1 MKNKKTTKKALINS
15 GLSLGLSCAML
26 LGTTFAWFTD
36 TASTAKSQIQAGT
49 LKVDLLDENNESLQG
64 REIVFSDNEDK
75 LWEPGESFTTGKI
88 YVKNDGDIDIK
99 YKLHVNGIN
108 GDSKLLEAIKFTAN
122 DGEIIDGAEYVLQ
135 AGEISEPITIKA
147 TMDEEAGNEYQGLSI
162 ENFGITVVATQNK
175 EGATYNTWDGV
186 TLDDSWRE
194 NWETASEF
202 TISTAEQF
210 VDFCNF
216 INKNMGTSGKVFKLA
231 DNINLGGA
239 VIPGIGSGTASTPFK
254 NTFDGQ
260 GHTISNFE
268 IVSEKDEYGMTGL
281 FGQVS
286 YTGVVKNLTVSNAKI
301 TAKSIN
307 GFVGGITGYVNEG
320 GIVDNC
326 HVKNVYAKG
335 FKKVGGVVGYVQGAT
350 VTNCS
355 ATDSTVKFLDPR
367 NDQAGE
373 VIGFIDSQSTTNNN
387 THENVTVT
395 RK

>member
-1 MKNKKTTKKALINS
+1 MKNKKTTKKALVNS

-36 TASTAKSQIQAGT
+36 SASTAKSQIQAGT

-88 YVKNDGDIDIK
+88 YVKNDGNLDLK
-99 YKLHVNGIN
+99 YKLHVNGIT
-108 GDSKLLEAIKFTAN
+108 GDSKLLEAIDFTVN
-122 DGEIIDGAEYVLQ
+122 GEMIDGGEYVLQ
-135 AGEISEPITIKA
+135 AGETSEPITITA

-175 EGATYNTWDGV
+175 DGATYNTWDGV
-186 TLDDSWRE
+186 TLDASWRE
-194 NWETASEF
+194 NWATATEF

-210 VDFCNF
+210 VDFCYF
-216 INKNMGTSGKVFKLA
+216 INENMGSSGKTFKLA
-231 DNINLGGA
+231 DNIYLGGA
-239 VIPGIGSGTASTPFK
+239 VIPGIGSGTGCTPFK

-260 GHTISNFE
+260 GHTISDFE